1 MLETP
6 ALLLFDI
13 DGTLLL
19 SDGAGQRAMLEAGRQ
34 LFGSGFDLKGLDT
47 SGKIDPQIFAELVEA
62 NPHLDMAHAHARF
75 RDTYL
80 ELLPSELDRSRVW
93 TLPGITVALEVLA
106 GLEHVTLGLLTG
118 NYGQAVPLKL
128 RAAGLDPHL
137 FSVTAFGDEAGTRAD
152 LVALAAE
159 RYRERTG
166 HKLPQERGIVIG
178 DTPRDVE
185 CAHAHGCTA
194 FAVATGRWEAEHLIA
209 AGADYVVESLADLKP
224 LMKLLA

>member
-1 MLETP
+1 MVETS

-34 LFGSGFDLKGLDT
+34 LFGNGFDFKDLDT

-62 NPHLDMAHAHARF
+62 NPHLEMAHAHDQF

-80 ELLPSELDRSRVW
+80 QLLSIELGRSRVW
-93 TLPGITVALEVLA
+93 SLPGITAALEVLSE
-106 GLEHVTLGLLTG
+106 LEHVTLGLLTG

-128 RAAGLDPHL
+128 RAAGLDPNL
-137 FSVTAFGDEAGTRAD
+137 FAVTAFGDEAATRAD
-152 LVALAAE
+152 LVALAQA
-159 RYRERTG
+159 RYQERTG
-166 HKLPQERGIVIG
+166 NKLPRERVIVIG

-209 AGADYVVESLADLKP
+209 AGADHVVENLADLKP
-224 LMKLLA
+224 LLQLLA